1 MAAETGA
8 TTDRILNK
16 IAYGLANKAT
26 DISTALVNSDFL
38 LAYDT
43 SAEAVVKVSPT
54 NVTVGAAASRVVP
67 TTVTALSL
75 TATQHAERIVVINTN
90 STVAN
95 TFTLPAATG
104 TGAWYSLVNGIAQ
117 TQGSIV
123 VTVAG
128 SDVMKGSSM
137 SMDSTAV
144 ATHASFFVTLTATA
158 MTWNRTTKGGIGH
171 DTMDLY
177 DEAAGVWRV
186 RVISNCSGAN
196 ATPFS

>member
-1 MAAETGA
+1 MAAEIGA

-26 DISTALVNSDFL
+26 DISTGLVNSDFL

-43 SAEAVVKVSPT
+43 SAEAVVKVSPL
-54 NVTVGAAASRVVP
+54 NAQVGAAQSRVVP

-104 TGAWYSLVNGIAQ
+104 SGAWYSLVN
-117 TQGSIV
+117 
-123 VTVAG
+123 
-128 SDVMKGSSM
+128 
-137 SMDSTAV
+137 
-144 ATHASFFVTLTATA
+144 
-158 MTWNRTTKGGIGH
+158 
-171 DTMDLY
+171 
-177 DEAAGVWRV
+177 
-186 RVISNCSGAN
+186 
-196 ATPFS
+196 